1 MKKLILTVFFA
12 FTLLFS
18 GGMVA
23 NAQTTQEVFNGGGSI
38 HLSEE
43 TQLHDY
49 APDGGTGE
57 VQFKSLV
64 SVVVTYIKKLL
75 IPVTILFTVWAGLTL
90 ILSSGEEEEF
100 DRRKRMIYAAF
111 FGWLILLTAF
121 VLVDNV
127 FFGTQGELLRANGVE
142 GNVAT
147 FAERGVSELR
157 GLFKYLISFAV
168 VVGVTFLVFSALKLV
183 LAGGEEEA
191 QLSNI
196 KKRMVYTTGGMVLL
210 VSAEKLVSFF
220 TTTVGNSD
228 VLRISTPDI
237 PKTIRL
243 MVDWGNFFLG
253 LIGTISVMML
263 VWGGIRLIANFGV
276 DEQAIEN
283 AKKTLIAAATGLILA
298 FSAWTIMY
306 FLLVHDGTIFDL
318 LRKN

>member
-1 MKKLILTVFFA
+1 
-12 FTLLFS
+12 
-18 GGMVA
+18 
-23 NAQTTQEVFNGGGSI
+23 
-38 HLSEE
+38 
-43 TQLHDY
+43 
-49 APDGGTGE
+49 
-57 VQFKSLV
+57 
-64 SVVVTYIKKLL
+64 
-75 IPVTILFTVWAGLTL
+75 
-90 ILSSGEEEEF
+90 
-100 DRRKRMIYAAF
+100 
-111 FGWLILLTAF
+111 
-121 VLVDNV
+121 
-127 FFGTQGELLRANGVE
+127 
-142 GNVAT
+142 
-147 FAERGVSELR
+147 
-157 GLFKYLISFAV
+157 
-168 VVGVTFLVFSALKLV
+168 
-183 LAGGEEEA
+183 
-191 QLSNI
+191 
-196 KKRMVYTTGGMVLL
+196 MVYTTGGMVLL